1 MITNHKRNKQ
11 TRLYGIKK
19 SNYMIINKSKTV
31 QNAILVFL
39 ATIFTI
45 GCADDGEYIT
55 ISSPSET
62 NTLQLTVDEGQLFY
76 RVNHGNKRV
85 VALSQLGFK
94 FKNGQS
100 LLDDFEVVA
109 VDFNNIDE
117 TWEQPWGEEKLI
129 RNNYRACTV
138 SLQTKGD
145 VDHQLDI
152 IVRAYDD
159 GIAFRYHV
167 KKLGDM
173 EKVIIVDEITEFNIA
188 KDAQSWW
195 IKAYGPNR
203 YEQLYNSTPI
213 SEIYTV
219 HTPLTMRFKN
229 GIHLSIH

>member
-1 MITNHKRNKQ
+1 
-11 TRLYGIKK
+11 
-19 SNYMIINKSKTV
+19 MIIYKFKTV
-31 QNAILVFL
+31 QNAFWVFL
-39 ATIFTI
+39 ATISII
-45 GCADDGEYIT
+45 GCADNGEYIT

-62 NTLQLTVDEGQLFY
+62 NTLKLTVDEGQLFY
-76 RVNHGNKRV
+76 RVNHGNKKV

-109 VDFNNIDE
+109 VDFDDVDE
-117 TWEQPWGEEKLI
+117 TWEQTWGEEKLI

-173 EKVIIVDEITEFNIA
+173 EKLVISDEITEFNIA

-203 YEQLYNSTPI
+203 
-213 SEIYTV
+213 
-219 HTPLTMRFKN
+219 
-229 GIHLSIH
+229 

>member
-1 MITNHKRNKQ
+1 MIINHKRNKQ
-11 TRLYGIKK
+11 TRLSGMKK

-39 ATIFTI
+39 ATIFII

-109 VDFNNIDE
+109 VDFNDVDE

-129 RNNYRACTV
+129 RNNYHACKV
-138 SLQTKGD
+138 SLQAKGN
-145 VDHQLDI
+145 VDHLKQWLLIDSLM
-152 IVRAYDD
+152 VE
-159 GIAFRYHV
+159 
-167 KKLGDM
+167 KK
-173 EKVIIVDEITEFNIA
+173 
-188 KDAQSWW
+188 
-195 IKAYGPNR
+195 NR
-203 YEQLYNSTPI
+203 RQKLLRRPFL
-213 SEIYTV
+213 
-219 HTPLTMRFKN
+219 PFL
-229 GIHLSIH
+229 

>member
-1 MITNHKRNKQ
+1 
-11 TRLYGIKK
+11 
-19 SNYMIINKSKTV
+19 MIINKSKTV
-31 QNAILVFL
+31 QNTILVFL
-39 ATIFTI
+39 AIIFTI
-45 GCADDGEYIT
+45 ACADDGEYIT

-173 EKVIIVDEITEFNIA
+173 EKVV
-188 KDAQSWW
+188 
-195 IKAYGPNR
+195 
-203 YEQLYNSTPI
+203 I
-213 SEIYTV
+213 SD
-219 HTPLTMRFKN
+219 
-229 GIHLSIH
+229 